1 LHIRNKTETERLAI
15 NKQVAYNAG
24 RDMRLKGWAKTCPYK
39 AGHVYA
45 RCWWRGWYDAEKT
58 LAAQ

>member
-1 LHIRNKTETERLAI
+1 M

-24 RDMRLKGWAKTCPYK
+24 RDMCLKRWQKKCPYT
-39 AGHVYA
+39 AGHILA

-58 LAAQ
+58 LAIQ